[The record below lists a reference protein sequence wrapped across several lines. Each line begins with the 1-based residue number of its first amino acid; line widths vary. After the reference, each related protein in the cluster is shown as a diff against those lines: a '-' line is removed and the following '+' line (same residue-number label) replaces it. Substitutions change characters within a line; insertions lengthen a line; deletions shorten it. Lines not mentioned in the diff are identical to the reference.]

1 MAKKSPH
8 LSKTRK
14 AKTKIGSSAVLK
26 LVLLKKA
33 LVFLSKVF
41 SRFVSNRVVYRV
53 TGSRFWVFIFIIV
66 VLLVSFYLQS
76 GQPSG

>member
-8 LSKTRK
+8 PSKTRK
-14 AKTKIGSSAVLK
+14 AKTEIGSSAVLK
-26 LVLLKKA
+26 LALLKKA